1 MRQFSESDS
10 KLGVKSDSLG
20 VKSDS
25 KLIHSTQNDSPS
37 EDNYEDHD
45 TDDYTKV
52 NFEKPYYNSEDFL
65 HLNSKFYS
73 GENDY
78 SNYEVY
84 KKFYLNPSDPLPKS
98 SVKFKIS
105 SRIVQTKYGKLQ
117 GIVLAMDEH
126 RYLSPLE
133 VFRMRRHLLD
143 PIVSDRP
150 GPACPQKLPD
160 LDDERTILEKMPKGR
175 LEYMKRL
182 MPYLKNQSEDCFHP
196 YDGAVLASY
205 TDLIVVTL
213 NFRLG
218 VLAASVTFKVI
229 EFGGDFK
236 LKFSYIDGK
245 YGELRFMFALKLIW
259 AK

>member
-1 MRQFSESDS
+1 MLQNGQIYEKWNNYSSMRFYCDVKKVRRHKTQHVACFNLYCIIIVTSLSIHSVNSNTTNMRHFSESDS
-10 KLGVKSDSLG
+10 KLGVKSDSKYS
-20 VKSDS
+20 KSY
-25 KLIHSTQNDSPS
+25 TQSDSPS

-73 GENDY
+73 GENAY

-133 VFRMRRHLLD
+133 VF
-143 PIVSDRP
+143 
-150 GPACPQKLPD
+150 
-160 LDDERTILEKMPKGR
+160 
-175 LEYMKRL
+175 
-182 MPYLKNQSEDCFHP
+182 
-196 YDGAVLASY
+196 
-205 TDLIVVTL
+205 
-213 NFRLG
+213 LG
-218 VLAASVTFKVI
+218 VPYATPPVGSN
-229 EFGGDFK
+229 
-236 LKFSYIDGK
+236 
-245 YGELRFMFALKLIW
+245 R
-259 AK
+259 

>member
-1 MRQFSESDS
+1 MLQNGPIHERWNNFYSSMCFYCNVKKAKRHKTLNVFCILIVTGLSIRSVNSNTTNMRHFSESDS
-10 KLGVKSDSLG
+10 KFEIKSDLLGVKSENVG

-25 KLIHSTQNDSPS
+25 KFSHSEPQNDSPS

-73 GENDY
+73 SENAY

-84 KKFYLNPSDPLPKS
+84 KKFYLNPNDPLPKS

-117 GIVLAMDEH
+117 GFVLAMDEH

-133 VFRMRRHLLD
+133 VF
-143 PIVSDRP
+143 
-150 GPACPQKLPD
+150 
-160 LDDERTILEKMPKGR
+160 
-175 LEYMKRL
+175 
-182 MPYLKNQSEDCFHP
+182 
-196 YDGAVLASY
+196 
-205 TDLIVVTL
+205 
-213 NFRLG
+213 LG
-218 VLAASVTFKVI
+218 VPYATPPVGSNRYVDNI
-229 EFGGDFK
+229 
-236 LKFSYIDGK
+236 
-245 YGELRFMFALKLIW
+245 
-259 AK
+259 